1 MTKKWPKITLVVL
14 LLLFLIPAEAE
25 AKEPA
30 IKAKSAVLLDG
41 STGRILFEKNAGLRL
56 PPASTTKVLT
66 AILALEKGEPGK
78 IITVSSHA
86 AATGEATLG
95 LSKGDQL
102 SFEDLLHGA
111 LLKSAN
117 DASVALAEAVAPSEE
132 EFVGLMNL
140 KARSLGAGNTT
151 FYNTNGLP
159 HDGHLTTAYDLAVI
173 TRYALRNPTFA
184 EIVSK
189 KYYIVAWQDKSW
201 KRRIKNTNLLLW
213 SYPNATGVKTGT
225 TDKAGKCLIA
235 SARKGTNEL
244 IAVVLNSP
252 DRYQEAR
259 GLLEYGFQ
267 MKERENAE

>member
-1 MTKKWPKITLVVL
+1 MTKKWQIIVLVSL
-14 LLLFLIPAEAE
+14 LLLILFPVELE

-30 IKAKSAVLLDG
+30 IRAKAAVLLDG

-78 IITVSSHA
+78 SINVSSHA
-86 AATGEATLG
+86 AAVGEATLG
-95 LSKGDQL
+95 LSTGDQL
-102 SFEDLLHGA
+102 SFQDLLHGA

-117 DASVALAEAVAPSEE
+117 DACVALAEAVAPSEE

-140 KARSLGAGNTT
+140 KAWSLGAGDSR

-159 HDGHLTTAYDLAVI
+159 HEGHLTTAYDLALI

-184 EIVSK
+184 EIVKK
-189 KYYIVAWQDKSW
+189 KYYTVTWQDKSW
-201 KRRIKNTNLLLW
+201 KRKIKNTNLLLW
-213 SYPNATGVKTGT
+213 SYPKTTGVKTGT
-225 TDKAGKCLIA
+225 TNKAGKCLIA
-235 SARKGTNEL
+235 SAREGTREL